1 MSSFAKSASDVVVAA
16 VLLVHFLPLM
26 LVVAVAIKLES
37 AGPIL
42 YRSRRV
48 GLRGEE
54 FEMLKFRKMHRDA
67 AGPPLTSRHDER
79 LTGVGSFLLRTKFDE
94 LPQLWNVVRGH
105 MSLVG
110 PRPEAPIFVGFYP
123 DEYQMVLRVKP
134 GITGLS
140 QLAFAKEND
149 ILERPELAGRYTDRL
164 LPAKIAIDSLYIA
177 RRSLS
182 YDARILALDL
192 RRNRP
197 AARRRRRSRR
207 WRALGATPPGDPSH
221 SLRGGNVK
229 RDPGPYVSDLRST
242 REAHTEDM
250 RRTKVVILA
259 GGKGARLKPY
269 TSVLPKPLMP
279 LGDRAILEVVIR
291 QLAHQGF
298 VDITLS
304 VGHLAHVIEA
314 VFRDG
319 HEHSVQLTYV
329 REDAPLGTAGSLRL
343 VPNLDDTFLML
354 NGDLVTTFDFREL
367 VRAHRGGGQLLTI
380 ATTNRR
386 VNMDYGILT
395 VEPWNG
401 RQSRSRPLH
410 READN
415 RRHGEHG
422 DLCARARG
430 TQLHSADR
438 VFRFPGSRAES
449 APSTRA
455 GRSVR
460 V

>member
-1 MSSFAKSASDVVVAA
+1 
-16 VLLVHFLPLM
+16 
-26 LVVAVAIKLES
+26 
-37 AGPIL
+37 
-42 YRSRRV
+42 
-48 GLRGEE
+48 
-54 FEMLKFRKMHRDA
+54 
-67 AGPPLTSRHDER
+67 
-79 LTGVGSFLLRTKFDE
+79 
-94 LPQLWNVVRGH
+94 
-105 MSLVG
+105 
-110 PRPEAPIFVGFYP
+110 
-123 DEYQMVLRVKP
+123 
-134 GITGLS
+134 
-140 QLAFAKEND
+140 
-149 ILERPELAGRYTDRL
+149 
-164 LPAKIAIDSLYIA
+164 
-177 RRSLS
+177 
-182 YDARILALDL
+182 
-192 RRNRP
+192 
-197 AARRRRRSRR
+197 
-207 WRALGATPPGDPSH
+207 
-221 SLRGGNVK
+221 VK

-291 QLAHQGF
+291 QLAQQGF

-395 VEPWNG
+395 VEPGKRTSHVVGFTEKPTIDVTVSMGIYALEPAALNFIPSEGYFDFPDLVLSLLRANAPIGSFEYDGLWLDIG
-401 RQSRSRPLH
+401 RQEDYDQAITLLNEGKLALLDSAFDPSAAAMPTHSDREPGLARPASNL
-410 READN
+410 AK
-415 RRHGEHG
+415 
-422 DLCARARG
+422 
-430 TQLHSADR
+430 
-438 VFRFPGSRAES
+438 
-449 APSTRA
+449 
-455 GRSVR
+455 
-460 V
+460 